1 MTLIQEIKDK
11 DGTKD
16 HAQIALE
23 NEKLNNINAKIRKAK
38 MEASALH
45 QVQQAFRDSFESSM
59 ATAFQSII
67 EGTSNMKDAFLSMTK
82 SILSAMAQV
91 LAQQAAIAIMGS
103 IPFFPGLG
111 PTGRDGGIMKS
122 PGYRSFSGGGVAS
135 GPDSG
140 YAATLHGTEAVVPLP
155 NGNSIPVEMS
165 GGSGVNNVSVN
176 VNMTTGESSST
187 GDGEEAYAMGR
198 AISTA
203 VTNEI
208 SKQQRPGGLLS
219 PY

>member
-1 MTLIQEIKDK
+1 MIRELESKELDK
-11 DGTKD
+11 DD
-16 HAQIALE
+16 AQIAIE
-23 NEKLNNINAKIRKAK
+23 NQKLDNINAKIRKAK

-45 QVQQAFRDSFESSM
+45 QVQHAFRDSFESSM

-103 IPFFPGLG
+103 IPFFPGGGLG
-111 PTGRDGGIMKS
+111 GRDGGVMKS
-122 PGYRSFSGGGVAS
+122 PGYRSFGTGGVS
-135 GPDSG
+135 DGPDSG
-140 YAATLHGTEAVVPLP
+140 YPAMLHGTEAVVPLP
-155 NGNSIPVEMS
+155 NGRSIPVEMS
-165 GGSGVNNVSVN
+165 GGMGGNNISVN
-176 VNMTTGESSST
+176 VNMTTGETSST
-187 GDGEEAYAMGR
+187 GGGEQAYALGR

-203 VTNEI
+203 VQTELE
-208 SKQQRPGGLLS
+208 KQQRPGGTLS

>member
-1 MTLIQEIKDK
+1 
-11 DGTKD
+11 
-16 HAQIALE
+16 
-23 NEKLNNINAKIRKAK
+23 
-38 MEASALH
+38 
-45 QVQQAFRDSFESSM
+45 
-59 ATAFQSII
+59 
-67 EGTSNMKDAFLSMTK
+67 
-82 SILSAMAQV
+82 MAQV

-103 IPFFPGLG
+103 IPFFPGGGLG
-111 PTGRDGGIMKS
+111 GRDGGIMKA
-122 PGYRSFSGGGVAS
+122 PGYRSFATGGVAD

-155 NGNSIPVEMS
+155 NGKSIPVEMS
-165 GGSGVNNVSVN
+165 GGTGGNNVSVN

-187 GDGEEAYAMGR
+187 GDGEEAYALGR

-203 VTNEI
+203 VTQEL